1 MKTMITKEYFKIKGQ
16 TKEIEVSVGYELGGH
31 SYFTGENSSRG
42 YYMYVR
48 PVERAGNFI
57 SFMMFEGFKCCLL
70 PVNRQSKKQEE
81 IALAAAKEIML
92 IKAKELATSKDWE
105 LEGDKSNE

>member
-1 MKTMITKEYFKIKGQ
+1 MKTMITKEYFKVQGQ

-31 SYFTGENSSRG
+31 SYFTGENSNRG

-48 PVERAGNFI
+48 PVERAGGFI

-70 PVNRQSKKQEE
+70 QVNRQSKKAEANA
-81 IALAAAKEIML
+81 ITMAKDLTLM
-92 IKAKELATSKDWE
+92 KAKELATSKGWV
-105 LEGDKSNE
+105 LESQD